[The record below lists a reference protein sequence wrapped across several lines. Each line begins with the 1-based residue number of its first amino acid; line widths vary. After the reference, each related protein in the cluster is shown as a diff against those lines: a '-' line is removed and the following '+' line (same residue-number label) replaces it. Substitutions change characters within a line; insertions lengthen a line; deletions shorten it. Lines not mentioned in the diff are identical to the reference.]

1 MAQTKGKEAFCH
13 CVDLQAI
20 TFRETAAPVVYVC
33 ALCAIG
39 SNRNAQA
46 GRAST
51 QSVSQVAI
59 GAGGL
64 RARQAKAEVKVS
76 EEPPS
81 LYLELS

>member
-20 TFRETAAPVVYVC
+20 TFRETAAPVCICVHS
-33 ALCAIG
+33 ARSAAIET
-39 SNRNAQA
+39 R
-46 GRAST
+46 GRQS
-51 QSVSQVAI
+51 QHSVSQVAI